1 MNIKFSKL
9 IKNDGS
15 ETFRQSVMDYCLNTK
30 VMPIHISKDYVAKLV
45 KDQSLTVIYEKG
57 CSLEEITNK
66 LLLHKKCFSECIL
79 KMAYIKYNP
88 NNRPTIEDIE
98 DRNGLI
104 ELFANTKNPIWGL
117 AADESVETKLEILI
131 AYNKQSDY
139 DIISIKNFKD
149 FEPFR
154 RYNIDWWFSD
164 SEAIFNVYME
174 NGKNRLYLLKR
185 KNIGRLRRKEG
196 ENHPKDKYGLSLIAV
211 FVSGQGDIFSIIP
224 RWVTLEDI
232 DQLMTKSE
240 LKELLGSDFTKLK

>member
-1 MNIKFSKL
+1 MNIKFSKP

-15 ETFRQSVMDYCLNTK
+15 ETFRQNVMDYCMNAK
-30 VMPIHISKDYVAKLV
+30 VTPIHISKDYVAKLV
-45 KDQSLTVIYEKG
+45 KDQTLTVIYEKG
-57 CSLEEITNK
+57 GSLVEITNK
-66 LLLHKKCFSECIL
+66 LLLLKERFSEYIL

-88 NNRPTIEDIE
+88 NNRPSIEDIE

-104 ELFANTKNPIWGL
+104 ELFANKKNPIWGL
-117 AADESVETKLEILI
+117 AADESVETKLEILL

-154 RYNIDWWFSD
+154 RYNLDWWFSD
-164 SEAIFNVYME
+164 SEAIFDVYME

-185 KNIGRLRRKEG
+185 KNIGRIRRKEG

-211 FVSGQGDIFSIIP
+211 FVSEQGDIFSIIP

-232 DQLMTKSE
+232 DQLMSESE
-240 LKELLGSDFTKLK
+240 LRELLGPDFAKLK